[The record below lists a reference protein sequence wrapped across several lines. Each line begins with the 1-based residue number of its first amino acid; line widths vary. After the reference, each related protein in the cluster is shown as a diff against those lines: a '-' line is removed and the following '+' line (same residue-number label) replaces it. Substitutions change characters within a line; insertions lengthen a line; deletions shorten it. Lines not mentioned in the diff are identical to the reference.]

1 MKGVIEILRVAVVA
15 AVFIF
20 SGTAAAQNAATPNE
34 PVEAKGVGISGGII
48 GGAEVMLL
56 VESFADVKP
65 AWPWVVFPILGAG
78 GGGVGGYYLEKNSPK
93 GAVALL
99 VSSMALLIP
108 TTVAVSIARAYEAE
122 EEGEVPADS
131 EGGAA
136 FSFELSPSEQPDE
149 GTYTEVESR
158 PDSDS
163 IPDDAPPIEEAPDSE
178 PEPVPPE
185 AGEGEMTGPE
195 ARNDS
200 SGHAAVRHLA
210 SGSLLHVGS
219 DRSFGFGIPAVDVR
233 PTAWSA
239 EESIHGIIPGVEVHV
254 PLFRIDFP

>member
-1 MKGVIEILRVAVVA
+1 MKGIVEILSIAVLA
-15 AVFIF
+15 AVIVF
-20 SGTAAAQNAATPNE
+20 SGTAAAQGAGATPNA

-48 GGAEVMLL
+48 GGAEVVLL

-78 GGGVGGYYLEKNSPK
+78 GGGVGGYFLEKNSPK

-108 TTVAVSIARAYEAE
+108 TTVAISIARAYEAD
-122 EEGEVPADS
+122 EEGMVPADS
-131 EGGAA
+131 EGGAS
-136 FSFELSPSEQPDE
+136 FSFELDPDEQPDE
-149 GTYTEVESR
+149 GTYTDVESR
-158 PDSDS
+158 PDNV
-163 IPDDAPPIEEAPDSE
+163 PDDEPPIEEAPDSE
-178 PEPVPPE
+178 PEPAAP
-185 AGEGEMTGPE
+185 AASEGEMTGPE

-200 SGHAAVRHLA
+200 SGNTAVRHLA

-233 PTAWSA
+233 PTTWSA
-239 EESIHGIIPGVEVHV
+239 EESIHRIIPGVEVHV
-254 PLFRIDFP
+254 PLFRMDLP

>member
-1 MKGVIEILRVAVVA
+1 MKGVTNILRVAALA

-20 SGTAAAQNAATPNE
+20 SGTVAAQSAGTPNE
-34 PVEAKGVGISGGII
+34 PVQAKGVGISGGII
-48 GGAEVMLL
+48 GGAEVVLL
-56 VESFADVKP
+56 IESFADVKP
-65 AWPWVVFPILGAG
+65 SWPWIVFPILGAG
-78 GGGVGGYYLEKNSPK
+78 GGGVGGYFLEKNAPK

-99 VSSMALLIP
+99 VTSMVLLIP

-122 EEGEVPADS
+122 EEGAVPADS

-136 FSFELSPSEQPDE
+136 FSFELNPSGQPDE

-178 PEPVPPE
+178 PAPAPPE
-185 AGEGEMTGPE
+185 AGEGEMTGSE
-195 ARNDS
+195 ASNDS
-200 SGHAAVRHLA
+200 GGNAAVRHLA
-210 SGSLLHVGS
+210 SGSLFHLGS

-239 EESIHGIIPGVEVHV
+239 EESLHGIVPGVEVHV
-254 PLFRIDFP
+254 PLFKVDLP

>member
-1 MKGVIEILRVAVVA
+1 MKGVIEILSVVILS
-15 AVFIF
+15 AVFVF
-20 SGTAAAQNAATPNE
+20 SGAAAAQTATPNE

-48 GGAEVMLL
+48 GGAEIVLL

-65 AWPWVVFPILGAG
+65 AWPWVVFPILGEG

-108 TTVAVSIARAYEAE
+108 TTVAISIARAYEVE
-122 EEGEVPADS
+122 EEGSVPADS
-131 EGGAA
+131 EGGASS
-136 FSFELSPSEQPDE
+136 FSFELTPDEQSDE

-158 PDSDS
+158 PDS

-178 PEPVPPE
+178 PAPAPPE
-185 AGEGEMTGPE
+185 AGEGDVTSPE

-200 SGHAAVRHLA
+200 SKNAAVKHLA
-210 SGSLLHVGS
+210 SGSLFHLGS

-239 EESIHGIIPGVEVHV
+239 EESVHGIAPGVEVHV
-254 PLFRIDFP
+254 PLIKVDLP